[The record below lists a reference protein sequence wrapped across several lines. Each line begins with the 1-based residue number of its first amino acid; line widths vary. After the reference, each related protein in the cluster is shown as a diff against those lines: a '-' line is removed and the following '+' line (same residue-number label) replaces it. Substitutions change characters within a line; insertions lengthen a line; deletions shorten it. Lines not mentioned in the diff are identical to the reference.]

1 MATIL
6 EVKDVQTIL
15 KAVEASHSVLRAMGA
30 KRISSILR
38 IDELLDKPRIM
49 NNKTESVKDR

>member
-30 KRISSILR
+30 KRIFSILR